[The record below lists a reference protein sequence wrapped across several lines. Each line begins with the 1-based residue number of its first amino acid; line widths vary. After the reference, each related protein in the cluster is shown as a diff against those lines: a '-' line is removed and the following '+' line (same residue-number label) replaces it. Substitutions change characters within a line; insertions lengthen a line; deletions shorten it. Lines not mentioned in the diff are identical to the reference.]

1 MANLASINEMDK
13 YTMTLIHKA
22 LGKALKKEENQIDPD
37 VGMVRV
43 NAEIRLDVT
52 GEVGRRESYEKTTH
66 PVKWREE
73 YVNAE
78 MRIGAIFRVLE
89 GFLHP
94 SEIEEVRLFSKDLG
108 YQLDTENGSL
118 RVEKKIKKLKE
129 AHKVV
134 KEVKGPIKTEDDL
147 VSLIVPGC
155 DEPTSWDFMETL
167 AEDLRV

>member
-1 MANLASINEMDK
+1 MQA
-13 YTMTLIHKA
+13 
-22 LGKALKKEENQIDPD
+22 DPH
-37 VGMVRV
+37 R
-43 NAEIRLDVT
+43 
-52 GEVGRRESYEKTTH
+52 
-66 PVKWREE
+66 
-73 YVNAE
+73 
-78 MRIGAIFRVLE
+78 
-89 GFLHP
+89 

-155 DEPTSWDFMETL
+155 DDPTSWDFMETL